1 MNKIVPLKNTVF
13 FLCSPS
19 LGLLDNWLPV
29 IWRLKEKRKD
39 LKFII
44 IFPKSNAIDQINL
57 SSVLIILATK
67 VFDSVIYK
75 SHSDYWLHSNTFS
88 QLKVRGRSRR
98 VEWLLLKVVKTLKK
112 WQVIKPLGVLTQYA
126 YDRVHR
132 FVHRKELCDWRIVEK
147 HGLCILYDV
156 YEESKPYN
164 MELIKN
170 FAEVPKFSIQHGI
183 NINDGGVLKKIKN
196 TPDNGFRKEVK
207 AYLFSSKELPF
218 YEHEYAIHKSTMEVV
233 GVPRHSPKWIEFIQ
247 LNILKQSNKINAQN
261 NGSIFI
267 ISRPGSTNYFPHER
281 KKKALENIKQLAWND
296 LKKNIVVKLHPKER
310 KEGLYEEVFGAET
323 YGDKWVYSDL
333 HPFVLGKESA
343 FAISFYSGVAIDML
357 ALGVPTIEYLDLRGI
372 SEFDNRESLRD
383 KYGHPVFSYRYLEL
397 VLGASNYDQIKA
409 HAMEIMKDREAVL
422 SRLQAKYN
430 QLFPKIENINDKIA
444 QDILNISIK

>member
-1 MNKIVPLKNTVF
+1 
-13 FLCSPS
+13 
-19 LGLLDNWLPV
+19 
-29 IWRLKEKRKD
+29 
-39 LKFII
+39 
-44 IFPKSNAIDQINL
+44 
-57 SSVLIILATK
+57 
-67 VFDSVIYK
+67 
-75 SHSDYWLHSNTFS
+75 
-88 QLKVRGRSRR
+88 
-98 VEWLLLKVVKTLKK
+98 
-112 WQVIKPLGVLTQYA
+112 
-126 YDRVHR
+126 
-132 FVHRKELCDWRIVEK
+132 
-147 HGLCILYDV
+147 
-156 YEESKPYN
+156 
-164 MELIKN
+164 
-170 FAEVPKFSIQHGI
+170 
-183 NINDGGVLKKIKN
+183 
-196 TPDNGFRKEVK
+196 
-207 AYLFSSKELPF
+207 
-218 YEHEYAIHKSTMEVV
+218 MEVV

>member
-1 MNKIVPLKNTVF
+1 M
-13 FLCSPS
+13 
-19 LGLLDNWLPV
+19 
-29 IWRLKEKRKD
+29 
-39 LKFII
+39 
-44 IFPKSNAIDQINL
+44 
-57 SSVLIILATK
+57 
-67 VFDSVIYK
+67 
-75 SHSDYWLHSNTFS
+75 
-88 QLKVRGRSRR
+88 
-98 VEWLLLKVVKTLKK
+98 
-112 WQVIKPLGVLTQYA
+112 
-126 YDRVHR
+126 
-132 FVHRKELCDWRIVEK
+132 
-147 HGLCILYDV
+147 
-156 YEESKPYN
+156 
-164 MELIKN
+164 
-170 FAEVPKFSIQHGI
+170 
-183 NINDGGVLKKIKN
+183 
-196 TPDNGFRKEVK
+196 
-207 AYLFSSKELPF
+207 
-218 YEHEYAIHKSTMEVV
+218 
-233 GVPRHSPKWIEFIQ
+233 
-247 LNILKQSNKINAQN
+247 
-261 NGSIFI
+261 
-267 ISRPGSTNYFPHER
+267 
-281 KKKALENIKQLAWND
+281 
-296 LKKNIVVKLHPKER
+296 VKLHPKER